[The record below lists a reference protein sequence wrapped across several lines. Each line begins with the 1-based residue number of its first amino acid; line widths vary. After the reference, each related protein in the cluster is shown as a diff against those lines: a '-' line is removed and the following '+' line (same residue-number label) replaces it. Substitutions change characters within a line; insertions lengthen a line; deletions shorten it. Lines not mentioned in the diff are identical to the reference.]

1 MKPFLVFLHA
11 SLGLL
16 LSFSPAYGATLEVHD
31 AWIREAPPTSS
42 VLAAYMVISNTGE
55 APVEI
60 TAIASPDFEHAELH
74 RTILESGVARMAPI
88 VKLQIPAGER
98 ISLELG
104 GIHLMLINPLRPLR
118 EGDTVTLVIQSADG
132 FSDTFTVPVIRA
144 ADEAPHPHH

>member
-1 MKPFLVFLHA
+1 MKRFLIFLHA

-60 TAIASPDFEHAELH
+60 TAIASPDLSTPNCTV
-74 RTILESGVARMAPI
+74 RSLSQVARMAPI
-88 VKLQIPAGER
+88 ENFRYLPER
-98 ISLELG
+98 FHWNHQVSI
-104 GIHLMLINPLRPLR
+104 
-118 EGDTVTLVIQSADG
+118 
-132 FSDTFTVPVIRA
+132 
-144 ADEAPHPHH
+144 